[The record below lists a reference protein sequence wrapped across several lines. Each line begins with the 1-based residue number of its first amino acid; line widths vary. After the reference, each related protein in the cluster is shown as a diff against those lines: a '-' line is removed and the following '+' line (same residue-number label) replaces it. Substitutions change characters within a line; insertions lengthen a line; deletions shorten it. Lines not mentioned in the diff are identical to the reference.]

1 GQATAY
7 KTGQLAIL
15 RLRAKAEAE
24 LGEKFDLRKFHELIL
39 GNGAMPLGIL
49 ERTVDEWIA
58 KEKAA

>member
-1 GQATAY
+1 TAY

-39 GNGAMPLGIL
+39 GNGAMPLG
-49 ERTVDEWIA
+49 
-58 KEKAA
+58 